1 MTPDQSFYD
10 KDCKGYSQDIET
22 AKKLA
27 ESSGLTGKTINY
39 KFNSDRANMEAVATV
54 VQQQLEKIGVKV
66 NVQGADS
73 TTFFKSFFYMW
84 YGSGEKDTSWDLASN
99 GWDSER
105 GTDLGQSLSYF
116 NSSFGYSDEIKTLAQ
131 QINATV
137 DQDEAK
143 TLAKDLQQKTLDE
156 YYQYP
161 LTYTNYIMV
170 SKKNVTGLD
179 TCKIIPEFND
189 YLKISVK

>member
-84 YGSGEKDTSWDLASN
+84 YGSGEKDTSWDLAFPTV
-99 GWDSER
+99 GILKEEQILDSPF
-105 GTDLGQSLSYF
+105 LIS
-116 NSSFGYSDEIKTLAQ
+116 
-131 QINATV
+131 TV
-137 DQDEAK
+137 H
-143 TLAKDLQQKTLDE
+143 
-156 YYQYP
+156 
-161 LTYTNYIMV
+161 
-170 SKKNVTGLD
+170 LD
-179 TCKIIPEFND
+179 TVTK
-189 YLKISVK
+189 LKHWHSRSMQQ